1 MSDETSVS
9 PPPLVPA
16 KRLRA
21 TDLVEQLVHA
31 LTRTSSERSSVTLTR
46 NARGITQ
53 IEVTVRTGETGV
65 TTVAEARD
73 RARAEYDR
81 LCRLYPAPDVNG
93 NGA

>member
-1 MSDETSVS
+1 MSEPSLT
-9 PPPLVPA
+9 PAPLVDKP

-21 TDLVEQLVHA
+21 ADLVEQLVHA
-31 LTRTSSERSSVTLTR
+31 LTRSSSEHSSVKLTR
-46 NARGITQ
+46 NARGDTQ
-53 IEVTVRTGETGV
+53 IEVTVRTGEGGV

-81 LCRLYPAPDVNG
+81 LCRLYPAPDANG